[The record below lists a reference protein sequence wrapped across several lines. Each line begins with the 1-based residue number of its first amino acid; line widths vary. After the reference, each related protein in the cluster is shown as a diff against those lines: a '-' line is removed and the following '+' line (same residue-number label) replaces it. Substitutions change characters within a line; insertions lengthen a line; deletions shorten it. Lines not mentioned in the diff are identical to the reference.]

1 MDIKL
6 IFDSALVIGEYSLLF
21 VLVIITSLKCWTRAF
36 YWRMDL
42 LVCNFKRIVALISV
56 RCSNKTSLLRN
67 ELIIIRLLVLS
78 LNSSKSLHSC
88 FKSIHSSGHCA
99 DKFRLRVINENIE
112 FISFFLVIVSLLYDF
127 IIVDWWRLFPWF
139 SLSWHVS
146 FVVTIIYPLLV
157 LKVLHI

>member
-6 IFDSALVIGEYSLLF
+6 IFESTSVIGKYSLLF
-21 VLVIITSLKCWTRAF
+21 VLVIITRLKCWTRAF

-67 ELIIIRLLVLS
+67 ELVVILLLVLC

-99 DKFRLRVINENIE
+99 DKFRLWVINENIE
-112 FISFFLVIVSLLYDF
+112 FIRFFLVIVSFLYHL

-139 SLSWHVS
+139 PLCRHVS
-146 FVVTIIYPLLV
+146 LVVTIINPLLI